1 MFFLLK
7 DNVGGDEPR
16 LYIVPIWELIGV
28 ERVRR
33 DRNGKGKWILNLD
46 YFTRIA
52 DEADIPAFAILA
64 LVKQLW
70 MPSECQTR
78 LEVPEV

>member
-16 LYIVPIWELIGV
+16 LYIVPIWELIAV

-33 DRNGKGKWILNLD
+33 DRNGKGKWIIDLD
-46 YFTRIA
+46 NFTRIA
-52 DEADIPAFAILA
+52 DEADIPALAVHA

-70 MPSECQTR
+70 LTSECQTR